1 MKQKKIRPWSRL
13 DNAAKIFPSASTKDS
28 TNVFRFSCELYEEI
42 DPHTLQRALDLTVA
56 QFPAYLS
63 VLKRGMFWYYLE
75 TSNLSPTVKLDAKPP
90 CSPIYDR
97 NRRTLLFS
105 VTYYRRRINLEVYH
119 VLADGTGALQF
130 LRTLVYHYLCIRHE
144 KEFAGERPVMDYD
157 ASAAQKMD
165 DSFKKYY
172 TGKNGAA
179 QKHPKEKRRIAYR
192 LKGMRT
198 AERRIRVIEG
208 VMNTRALVEMAHEYH
223 TTLTVFLTAVL
234 LRAIFEEMPLGARR
248 RPVVIK
254 VPVDLRNYFP
264 SVSARNFF
272 SIINVGYDFSTQSSE
287 LEDIIQSVSA
297 SFKAELTEQNL
308 ARRLNALM
316 ALEQNMLARV
326 APLVVKDVCMRAAYR
341 FDASGATATLSNVGR
356 IAMPEA
362 LVRYIRLFDL
372 CVSTNKLQ
380 ICMCSFQDKVAVGF
394 TSQFVSSDIQR
405 RFFRTLTNMGI
416 EVELITN
423 QVDSE

>member
-1 MKQKKIRPWSRL
+1 MKQKKLRPWSRL
-13 DNAAKIFPSASTKDS
+13 DNAAKIFPPASTKDS
-28 TNVFRFSCELYEEI
+28 TNVFRFSCELYEEV
-42 DPHTLQRALDLTVA
+42 DSHTLQQALDLTVE

-75 TSNLSPTVKLDAKPP
+75 ASGLSPIVTADSKPP

-105 VTYYRRRINLEVYH
+105 VTYFRRRINLEVYH

-130 LRTLVYHYLCIRHE
+130 MRTLVYHYLCIRHQ
-144 KEFAGERPVMDYD
+144 KELAGELPLMDYD

-172 TGKNGAA
+172 TGKQTSNGKK
-179 QKHPKEKRRIAYR
+179 QREKRCAAYR

-198 AERRIRVIEG
+198 AERRIKVIEG
-208 VMNTRALVEMAHEYH
+208 IMNTRELVDRAHEYH

-234 LRAIFEEMPLGARR
+234 LRAIFEEMPLRARR
-248 RPVVIK
+248 RPAVIK

-272 SIINVGYDFSTQSSE
+272 SIINVGYDFSVQSHE
-287 LEDIIQSVSA
+287 LEDIIQGVAA
-297 SFKAELTEQNL
+297 SFKEELTEENL
-308 ARRLNALM
+308 SRRLNALM
-316 ALEQNMLARV
+316 AIEQNMFARI
-326 APLVVKDVCMRAAYR
+326 APLTVKDVCMRAAYR
-341 FDASGATATLSNVGR
+341 FDASGVTATLSNVGR
-356 IAMPEA
+356 ITMPAA
-362 LVRYIRLFDL
+362 LEPYIRLFDI

-380 ICMCSFQDKVAVGF
+380 ICMCSFQDNVAVSF
-394 TSQFVSSDIQR
+394 TSQFISSDIQR
-405 RFFRTLTNMGI
+405 RFFRTLTQMGI
-416 EVELITN
+416 EVELVTN
-423 QVDSE
+423 QMDSE